1 VAEAVRS
8 ASLKSANEDD
18 LRILS
23 ELGLLKADDSLNAEG
38 RAFEEAW
45 WVYKEYEAAE
55 VVMKAALLRIP
66 AVQALAQSLHGRGP
80 VPVDGVVHYL
90 ASHAYVAPDET
101 KAVRALLTV
110 LGSAG
115 IVSDSVKHQT
125 VRITVPIP
133 DDGGP
138 EPKVRVI
145 NPDRPYTNLRHLR
158 EVLRA
163 CRDRIWWAEPHFV
176 AKLLEPL
183 TDEAE
188 SGQIS
193 EIKILTGAAATEEV
207 LERGRKDFK
216 RFRKEMKA
224 LSIDAEWRIMDGA
237 RDKHDR
243 FVVER
248 TRAWN
253 MPPINTLLKGDYS
266 QINETEPPPFEEW
279 WAAGTDLFS

>member
-1 VAEAVRS
+1 VSLGS
-8 ASLKSANEDD
+8 AGDSD
-18 LRILS
+18 LALLS
-23 ELGLLKADDSLNAEG
+23 ELGLLKADNTLNAEG
-38 RAFEEAW
+38 REFDEAW
-45 WVYKEYEAAE
+45 WVYEDFERAEA
-55 VVMKAALLRIP
+55 VMKAALLRLP
-66 AVQALAQSLHGRGP
+66 AVQTIMQSLHGRGA
-80 VPVDGVVHYL
+80 VPVRGVVHYL
-90 ASHAYVAPDET
+90 ASHGHVEAEET
-101 KAVRALLTV
+101 KQVRALLTV
-110 LGSAG
+110 LRSAG
-115 IVSDSVKHQT
+115 VVSYSNQKQT

-138 EPKVRVI
+138 EPKVRVV
-145 NPDRPYTNLRHLR
+145 NPERPYTNLRHLR

-163 CRDRIWWAEPHFV
+163 CRDHIWWAEPHFV

-188 SGQIS
+188 SGRIS
-193 EIKILTGAAATEEV
+193 KIRILTGAAGTDEI
-207 LERGRKDFK
+207 LDRGKKDFK

-224 LSIDAEWRIMDGA
+224 LGIEAEWRIMDGA

-243 FVVER
+243 FILER

-266 QINETEPPPFEEW
+266 EISETTQPPPFDEW